1 MKKIQYVSILMVA
14 LAVSSCSNFGE
25 DDGVQLSKDAVG
37 FLGTVVSDEG
47 SRTAYENTDTSVK
60 VAWEKRDKIGV
71 FAEVGGTATCAN
83 YAYMTSTEGA
93 SSEFWVVSGAETV
106 EWADENSSHD
116 FYAYYPYVKAAADV
130 HAVPVTLPSEQ
141 EWDENDQL
149 AHLDAA
155 DFMWASALDKT
166 KAEVGEGNVIPL
178 QFHHLFSVLQVRI
191 KASQYVAVDAVKF
204 RCKDGNEAVS
214 FDSGVTVDLATAEI
228 DASAGTT
235 SNEISI
241 VGSRILKMGA
251 YTDFFM
257 MVSPGHAGKT
267 FEFVAVVDGNEVVFA
282 ERTVGPEGLKSGKT
296 LVVSADFEVSDE
308 DAFLVEDLSAGGTA
322 NTYYVSKPSMVYKFD
337 ATVKGNGQPFSGSFI
352 SYTAEDLKIDP
363 ACVLVVWYNSMQS
376 SYTPWAQLTPIPLD
390 GVQLGEDGYVYFQT
404 PSDFIN
410 GNVLLA
416 VFDKEIDYDN
426 VEIDDLRR
434 ITNANLLWSWNIV
447 AAEGYDI
454 EATAATKGGYTFMSR
469 DLGAIIDPEDVTNDV
484 EKASTSGNYYQ
495 YGRKDPFP
503 SIPDCTSANVTYM
516 TGLTFTATYTPI
528 TALDQGSFCA
538 ANWGVPAEHQI
549 LGNTTETIAR
559 RLCESQVPAEAVAA
573 AAAVPYVWAYEI
585 GWGQWI
591 ADDGGEAW
599 SKTSKTI
606 YDPCP
611 AGWRMMTEDAW
622 NTLIDNEPA
631 HVDKSTN
638 RGFRFDSEELNGLY
652 FSTNTL
658 RGTNGF
664 GNDYIGSCG
673 VKCYASYAVS
683 GHESSTQTR
692 IVRAVF
698 KENFSATD
706 VDNTEITFTAENKNN
721 AQGFCVRCI
730 KAD

>member
-1 MKKIQYVSILMVA
+1 MKRISSYIILLASACVVSCA
-14 LAVSSCSNFGE
+14 EYGE
-25 DDGVQLSKDAVG
+25 EGQPLRPSGSVG
-37 FLGTVVSDEG
+37 FFGTVVGDEE
-47 SRTAYENTDTSVK
+47 SRTSYENTENSVK
-60 VAWEKRDKIGV
+60 VEWEQKDKIGV
-71 FAEVGGTATCAN
+71 FAEVDNVATSVN
-83 YAYMTSTEGA
+83 YAYQA
-93 SSEFWVVSGAETV
+93 SSAGPESEFWVVSSAQTV
-106 EWADENSSHD
+106 EWVDETSQHD

-228 DASAGTT
+228 DTSAGTT
-235 SNEISI
+235 TNEISI

-267 FEFVAVVDGNEVVFA
+267 FEFVAVVDGKEVVFA

-308 DAFLVEDLSAGGTA
+308 EAFLVEDLSAGGTA

-363 ACVLVVWYNSMQS
+363 ACVLVVWYNSLQS
-376 SYTPWAQLTPIPLD
+376 SYSPWAQLTPIPLD
-390 GVQLGEDGYVYFQT
+390 GVQLGEDGYVYLQT

-447 AAEGYDI
+447 AAEGYDL
-454 EATAATKGGYTFMSR
+454 EATAATKGAYTFMSR
-469 DLGAIIDPEDVTNDV
+469 DLGAVIDPEDVTNDV

-503 SIPDCTSANVTYM
+503 SIPDCTSANVMYM

-528 TALDQGSFCA
+528 PALDQGSFCA

-549 LGNTTETIAR
+549 LGNTTETVAR

-573 AAAVPYVWAYEI
+573 AAAAPYVWAYEI

-599 SKTSKTI
+599 STTSKTI

-622 NTLIDNEPA
+622 NALIDNEPA

-658 RGTNGF
+658 RGTNGI

-683 GHESSTQTR
+683 GHVNSTQTR

-698 KENFSATD
+698 KENYSATD

>member
-47 SRTAYENTDTSVK
+47 TRTAYENTDTSVK

-106 EWADENSSHD
+106 EWTDENSSHD

-178 QFHHLFSVLQVRI
+178 QFHHLFTVLQVRI
-191 KASQYVAVDAVKF
+191 KASQFVAVDAVKF

-228 DASAGTT
+228 DTSAGTT

-308 DAFLVEDLSAGGTA
+308 DAFQIEDLSAGGTA

-363 ACVLVVWYNSMQS
+363 ACVLVVWYNSLQS
-376 SYTPWAQLTPIPLD
+376 SYSPWAQLTPIPLD

-426 VEIDDLRR
+426 VKIDDLRR

-454 EATAATKGGYTFMSR
+454 EATAATKGAYTFMSR
-469 DLGAIIDPEDVTNDV
+469 DLGAVIDPEDVTNDV

-503 SIPDCTSANVTYM
+503 SIPDCTSGNVMYM

-538 ANWGVPAEHQI
+538 ADWGVPAEHQI

-573 AAAVPYVWAYEI
+573 AAAVPYVWANEI

-599 SKTSKTI
+599 STTSKTI

-622 NTLIDNEPA
+622 NALIDNEPA
-631 HVDKSTN
+631 HVDKNTN

-658 RGTNGF
+658 RGTNGI

-683 GHESSTQTR
+683 GHENGTQTR

-698 KENFSATD
+698 KENYSATD
-706 VDNTEITFTAENKNN
+706 VNNTEITFTAENKNN